1 MESLLE
7 VPVAEGATA
16 RILQITD
23 THLFAN
29 KGDSLLGI
37 NTYCSYQAVLDMIL
51 KQNLDIDLIVA
62 TGDLVQDQTINA
74 YQHFAEGIARLSAP
88 CVWLPGNHDYQPAM
102 VDTLAAA
109 GISPSKQIF
118 IGQHWQVIMLDSQVQ
133 GVPHGE
139 LTDYQLEWMKKCL
152 DEHSERHTIVMLHH
166 HPVPSGCTW
175 LDQHSLRNS
184 SELSECLKDRTQVKA
199 ILCGHIHQEVDE
211 MWNGIRVMA
220 TPSTCVQFKPHCTNF
235 MLDTV
240 APGWRYLELSV
251 IGNSVTGNKEAKLQT
266 QVHRLKSNEFCPDLD
281 SDGY

>member
-7 VPVAEGATA
+7 IPVAKGATA

-23 THLFAN
+23 MHLFAN
-29 KGDSLLGI
+29 KGDSLLGV
-37 NTYCSYQAVLDMIL
+37 NTYRSYHAVLDAIL
-51 KQNLDIDLIVA
+51 EQNLDLDLVVV
-62 TGDLVQDQTINA
+62 TGDLVQDQTIGA
-74 YQHFAEGIARLSAP
+74 YQHFVEGVARLLAP

-102 VDTLAAA
+102 VDVLTAA
-109 GISPSKQIF
+109 GLPLSKQIF
-118 IGQHWQVIMLDSQVQ
+118 IGQHWQLIMLDSQVQ

-139 LTDYQLEWMKKCL
+139 LTDYQLEWMTKCL
-152 DEHSERHTIVMLHH
+152 DEHSDRYAIVMLHH
-166 HPVPSGCTW
+166 HPVLSGCTW
-175 LDQHSLRNS
+175 LDQHCLRNAPALA
-184 SELSECLKDRTQVKA
+184 EFLKNKPQVKT
-199 ILCGHIHQEVDE
+199 ILCGHIHQELDE

-251 IGNSVTGNKEAKLQT
+251 TGEGEAKLQT
-266 QVHRLKSNEFCPDLD
+266 QLHRLKNNAFCPDLD

>member
-1 MESLLE
+1 MESLLK

-29 KGDSLLGI
+29 KGDALLGI
-37 NTYCSYQAVLDMIL
+37 NTYRSYYAVLDAIL
-51 KQNLDIDLIVA
+51 EQSIDIDLIVT
-62 TGDLVQDQTINA
+62 TGDLVQDQTIGA
-74 YQHFAEGIARLSAP
+74 YQNFAEGIARLPVP

-102 VDTLAAA
+102 VDVLAAA
-109 GISPSKQIF
+109 GISPSKQIL
-118 IGQHWQVIMLDSQVQ
+118 IGQHWQLVMLDSQVQ

-139 LTDYQLEWMKKCL
+139 LTDYQLEWLQKCL
-152 DEHSERHTIVMLHH
+152 DEHNERNTIVMLHH

-175 LDQHSLRNS
+175 LDQHSLRNAPALAES
-184 SELSECLKDRTQVKA
+184 LKDKRQVKA
-199 ILCGHIHQEVDE
+199 ILCGHIHQELDK

-220 TPSTCVQFKPHCTNF
+220 TPSTCMQFKPHCTNF

-251 IGNSVTGNKEAKLQT
+251 ADNREAKLQT